1 MHHHGPTATGKRDFL
16 QSSSSQDS
24 ITPGATV
31 DPVLINRP
39 IQFSSGQ
46 FAGETV
52 RYELKEIQKACLGRK
67 YARVDRRP
75 LDPPPVVLVRIWRYS
90 PETGKEEEV
99 NYEYDLFHL
108 DIKKELCHSFN
119 YYSEVQTHGLLCT
132 VDLFPVPAKT
142 SKDLP
147 PSSTTSGHRTSK
159 TIQTNDGFVH
169 FNPSGPSPTP
179 SLSPS
184 PSYRP
189 QSYGPSDIVHYYEGI
204 YPLLERSKTTQA
216 LVGATFV
223 QPVLVEL
230 FGKKCIAFVFSDLA
244 VKSEGTFTLRYRIFD
259 LFSPNVEPHRLAQ
272 SPPGP
277 YPTTP
282 SALSISPTPSPTSVS
297 GFSPSPPS
305 YVHSSSLAR
314 TAQPQYQRCSMQSQF
329 QSHPTQ
335 HPHQTSMN
343 PYPDPSQDYTAPPP
357 VPQQPRSRRSQQ
369 EPEESPDYQAVF
381 APHEVQ
387 TRIEPSERGASLSI
401 LAECWA
407 KGSFRIFS
415 TKEFPGLPASTDL
428 TKVRRAIFMAF
439 VFCGTNWAFLNR
451 GMQQLAIWGVRLNIR
466 ETERRRRRRSMI
478 DQPEEESRS
487 DGEIDDVA
495 ETMAPM
501 REPQRPLPRKA
512 TNIKPRPTPTNS
524 PDYKGSPSPSSSS
537 TQQSHQRRISPL
549 PSPTSAL
556 GYGKH
561 RPRQDSEGYDEYE
574 RERGQ
579 GRPEVGVET
588 VDYDENS
595 SNYSHSSDRF
605 RNPSR
610 SSIHSGIPAFQP
622 LMYSSTSAPF
632 DPAPSSSLTHTQPH
646 LSTSP
651 TSQTHFGYGVSVQP
665 QVHNAPPTHSGMRPS
680 INGTGHFEDSQNAP
694 TSTAAFSRYASS
706 ARKRDSDGSL
716 STTSRR
722 SAGSVGSV
730 GEFQGMAPSFHAY
743 GAGHG
748 MDGNPRT

>member
-1 MHHHGPTATGKRDFL
+1 MHHHGPT
-16 QSSSSQDS
+16 
-24 ITPGATV
+24 ATV

-99 NYEYDLFHL
+99 NYD
-108 DIKKELCHSFN
+108 
-119 YYSEVQTHGLLCT
+119 EVQTHGLLCT

-428 TKVRRAIFMAF
+428 TK
-439 VFCGTNWAFLNR
+439 
-451 GMQQLAIWGVRLNIR
+451 QLAIWGVRLNIR